1 MRRPLLYRKFHCAAG
16 PVAYPPRRADANH
29 DELSSS
35 SLPFWEPRR
44 ALLVGL
50 LYLVKKLP
58 PSSWERLLVLAV
70 HPDDE
75 SLCAGGLI
83 QQALARGGEVRVV
96 FLTDGDNNPWPQR
109 YIERRWHI
117 DDAARARWGKRRDG
131 EALAA
136 LECLGV
142 QPESISF
149 WHYPDQGLTRLLL
162 EDGEELIG
170 KLSREISQWQPTL
183 VLTPSLCDLHP
194 DHSALAVL
202 LHLALERDGF
212 RDTRP
217 FELLDYLVHTR
228 GDEVLGESLEI
239 SLSPEQVAVKR
250 EAILSH
256 ATQMALS
263 RGRFV
268 AFAQPTEV
276 FQVSTKDGRSRASRG
291 LPSAKFVDGFLCLE
305 LNRLA
310 SADTLMIAAQ
320 TEDGPIRF
328 SLRQH
333 SDDKLI
339 VREAGS
345 NQVKGAAR
353 LVRNNAVDRIYL
365 SAKLFSGV
373 EMLFTKF
380 ISKRGFFDQAG
391 WSRLVLAPENRESVS
406 SRKFAAG
413 EPRVCAVIP
422 CYNIEG
428 VCGPVVRAAAGFADH
443 VIAVND
449 GSVDETE
456 AVLRAVAAD
465 CPNVDVLS
473 LPKNCGKGIALLEAF
488 RSAVSRD
495 SFDILVTLDG
505 DGQHRP
511 EDIPRLAQELVE
523 GKHAL
528 VIGERLAR
536 KEMPLRSRFGNT
548 ITTGVMKLVHP
559 AAPTDTQSGYR
570 AFHRD
575 FVREVVEKID
585 GGHYETE
592 LEILLLALRQG
603 RSLGSV
609 TIPTVYLDGN
619 RLSHFRPIVDS
630 WRIYRALFRWQV

>member
-1 MRRPLLYRKFHCAAG
+1 M
-16 PVAYPPRRADANH
+16 
-29 DELSSS
+29 
-35 SLPFWEPRR
+35 
-44 ALLVGL
+44 
-50 LYLVKKLP
+50 
-58 PSSWERLLVLAV
+58 LAV

-83 QQALARGGEVRVV
+83 QQAISRGGEVRVI

-109 YIERRWHI
+109 YVERRWRL
-117 DDAARARWGKRRDG
+117 DAADRARWGKRREG

-136 LECLGV
+136 LECLGLS
-142 QPESISF
+142 PEAAAF
-149 WHYPDQGLTRLLL
+149 WHYPDQGLTQILN
-162 EDGEELIG
+162 EGGEELIA
-170 KLSREISQWQPTL
+170 KLAAEISRWQPTL
-183 VLTPSLCDLHP
+183 VLAPSLHDLHP

-202 LHLALERDGF
+202 LQFALERDGF
-212 RDTRP
+212 RDATP
-217 FELLDYLVHTR
+217 FLLLDYLVHTR
-228 GDEVLGESLEI
+228 GDEIPGESLELT
-239 SLSPEQVAVKR
+239 LSEEQVAVKR
-250 EAILSH
+250 QAILSH
-256 ATQMALS
+256 ASQMALS

-276 FQVSTKDGRSRASRG
+276 FQLFPENPDSRNGRG
-291 LPSAKFVDGFLCLE
+291 LPSAQLIDETLCLE

-310 SADTLMIAAQ
+310 SADTLLIAAQ
-320 TEDGPIRF
+320 TEENSVRL
-328 SLRQH
+328 SLRQE
-333 SDDKLI
+333 SDERLMVSD
-339 VREAGS
+339 AGS
-345 NQVKGAAR
+345 GEFIAYAR
-353 LVRNNAVDRIYL
+353 LIRNNAVDKIHL
-365 SAKLFSGV
+365 PAGLVSSA
-373 EMLFTKF
+373 ETIFTKF
-380 ISKRGFFDQAG
+380 VSKRGFFDQAG
-391 WSRLVLAPENRESVS
+391 WSRISLAPARRESLLAGA
-406 SRKFAAG
+406 SRNG
-413 EPRVCAVIP
+413 EARVCAVIP
-422 CYNIEG
+422 CYNLEG
-428 VCGPVVRAAAGFADH
+428 ICGAVVRAAAGFADQ

-449 GSVDETE
+449 GSVDETDS
-456 AVLRAVAAD
+456 VLRAVAAE

-488 RSAVSRD
+488 RRAVGRD

-511 EDIPRLAQELVE
+511 EDIPRLAREMID
-523 GKHAL
+523 GGHAL

-536 KEMPLRSRFGNT
+536 KKMPLRSRFGNT
-548 ITTGVMKLVHP
+548 ITAGVLKLVYP

-575 FVREVVEKID
+575 FVREIVEKIH

-630 WRIYRALFRWQV
+630 WRIYRALFRWQF

>member
-1 MRRPLLYRKFHCAAG
+1 M
-16 PVAYPPRRADANH
+16 
-29 DELSSS
+29 
-35 SLPFWEPRR
+35 
-44 ALLVGL
+44 
-50 LYLVKKLP
+50 
-58 PSSWERLLVLAV
+58 LAV

-83 QQALARGGEVRVV
+83 QQAIARGGEVRVV

-109 YIERRWHI
+109 YIERLWRI
-117 DDAARARWGKRRDG
+117 GAADRARWGQRRDG

-142 QPESISF
+142 ASEGISF
-149 WHYPDQGLTRLLL
+149 WHYPDQGLTQVLL
-162 EDGEELIG
+162 EGGGELIE
-170 KLSREISQWQPTL
+170 KLSREISEWKPTL
-183 VLTPSLCDLHP
+183 VLTPSLHDLHP

-202 LHLALERDGF
+202 LHFALERDGF
-212 RDTRP
+212 RDARP

-228 GDEVLGESLEI
+228 GEEVPGESLEL
-239 SLSPEQVAVKR
+239 SLTPDQVAVKR
-250 EAILSH
+250 EAILRH

-276 FQVSTKDGRSRASRG
+276 FQVFSRDNRSRAGRG
-291 LPSAKFVDGFLCLE
+291 LPAAKFIDGFLLLE

-310 SADTLMIAAQ
+310 SADTLLIAA
-320 TEDGPIRF
+320 EAPEGAVRL

-333 SDDKLI
+333 SDDQLTL
-339 VREAGS
+339 RDAGS
-345 NQVKGAAR
+345 GEHLGTAR

-365 SAKLFSGV
+365 PAARFAEAETV
-373 EMLFTKF
+373 FTKF
-380 ISKRGFFDQAG
+380 VSKRGFFDQAG
-391 WSRLVLAPENRESVS
+391 WSRIVLFPENRDTVS
-406 SRKFAAG
+406 GRKFRTSEATPAN
-413 EPRVCAVIP
+413 EPRICAVIP
-422 CYNIEG
+422 CYNIEE

-456 AVLRAVAAD
+456 SVLRAVAAE
-465 CPNVDVLS
+465 CPNVDVLT

-488 RSAVSRD
+488 RRAVADD

-505 DGQHRP
+505 DAQHRP
-511 EDIPRLAQELVE
+511 EDIPRLARELAK

-548 ITTGVMKLVHP
+548 ITAGVMKLVHP

-570 AFHRD
+570 AFHRE

-603 RSLGSV
+603 RSIGSV